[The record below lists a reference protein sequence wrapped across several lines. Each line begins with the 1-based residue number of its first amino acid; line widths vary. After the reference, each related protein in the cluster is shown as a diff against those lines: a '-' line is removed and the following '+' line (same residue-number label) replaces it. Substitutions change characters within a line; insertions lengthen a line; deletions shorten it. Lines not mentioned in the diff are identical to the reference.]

1 MVHGDVDPWR
11 KKCESYGFLLA
22 KSMVIMNA
30 ELRRE
35 RMKPKNII
43 KNIGRD
49 QWEYANDRVIGT
61 GRGWNY
67 NVMDS
72 QLHQPRVRSV
82 GRTPEQV
89 DDSLMRETA
98 HTGARETTASFG
110 QRLQSPLTEA
120 NVVSYA
126 DFANLEVLQKEF
138 ALGKDLLQKA
148 IDSINND
155 YINSLRGHRDASDQE
170 ISAGKVFVKMLSMLG
185 GREPQGELENWE
197 EISQN
202 FDETLQDRLNRVPDQ
217 IEDRR
222 YDKDEVDILRD
233 DFKMKTGAEEDRGIM
248 RNVKEF
254 LCEAFCLIEIVEE
267 MNEHREKALMVR
279 IVVYDIYR
287 TVQESPDKWSQT
299 WKKELKPEE
308 ITFSALELQP
318 KRHHN
323 ILVSLQVLERQC
335 ALWDLLTKW
344 EDLQKDR
351 NSKDQHLLEGAFMT
365 TILVRVQTKG

>member
-30 ELRRE
+30 ELLRE
-35 RMKPKNII
+35 KMKPKNII

-49 QWEYANDRVIGT
+49 QWEYANDRVVGT

-67 NVMDS
+67 NVMDA
-72 QLHQPRVRSV
+72 QLHKPRVRSV

-98 HTGARETTASFG
+98 PTGARETTASFG
-110 QRLQSPLTEA
+110 QRMQSPLTEA

-148 IDSINND
+148 IDNIDNR
-155 YINSLRGHRDASDQE
+155 YINSLRDHRDASDQE
-170 ISAGKVFVKMLSMLG
+170 ASAGRVFVKMLSMLG

-197 EISQN
+197 EISQS
-202 FDETLQDRLNRVPDQ
+202 FDETLRDRLSRVPDQ

-222 YDKDEVDILRD
+222 YDKDEVDKLRD
-233 DFKMKTGAEEDRGIM
+233 DFKMKTGAEEERGVMHNI
-248 RNVKEF
+248 KEF

-267 MNEHREKALMVR
+267 INEHREKALMVI
-279 IVVYDIYR
+279 IVVYDIFR
-287 TVQESPDKWSQT
+287 IVHLQQDKFHTT
-299 WKKELKPEE
+299 WKREPKPEE
-308 ITFSALELQP
+308 ITYSASEPLP

-323 ILVSLQVLERQC
+323 IHVSLQVLERQC
-335 ALWDLLTKW
+335 GLWDLLMKW
-344 EDLQKDR
+344 EDLQKTR
-351 NSKDQHLLEGAFMT
+351 NSRDHLLLEGAFMT
-365 TILVRVQTKG
+365 IIPVRVQTKG